1 MNYLGHPFLSA
12 LPPVLGS
19 SLAFPSV
26 LMWVR
31 LLYNTLLSCIMKKY
45 RCDQCYPM
53 QQKSTQLGNTKQP
66 RWLFKLCIILIVYY
80 FCIKH
85 LSAVAIHH
93 QGKKPLGFLFFILAM
108 LWSVA
113 CGLTNKRIG
122 CSWHGLRNSSV
133 KGEDYFFLPLN
144 KVSYGESICNTILI
158 TDSRN
163 SGLHMTWSLNLPHRY
178 VNCAHVL
185 TLWIH
190 LCSFKYYI
198 MLSSQ
203 KFIPF
208 FKKILS
214 SIMPVFVASCFSI
227 LFLMG

>member
-80 FCIKH
+80 LCIKH

-93 QGKKPLGFLFFILAM
+93 QGKKTLGFLFFILAM
-108 LWSVA
+108 VCSVWSHQQENWVQLA
-113 CGLTNKRIG
+113 WTQKLLCKRRGL
-122 CSWHGLRNSSV
+122 
-133 KGEDYFFLPLN
+133 FFFYL
-144 KVSYGESICNTILI
+144 
-158 TDSRN
+158 
-163 SGLHMTWSLNLPHRY
+163 
-178 VNCAHVL
+178 
-185 TLWIH
+185 
-190 LCSFKYYI
+190 
-198 MLSSQ
+198 
-203 KFIPF
+203 
-208 FKKILS
+208 
-214 SIMPVFVASCFSI
+214 
-227 LFLMG
+227 